1 VDVMTESEYVEKG
14 KKIKVLT
21 VDGIRVLVKEV

>member
-1 VDVMTESEYVEKG
+1 VDVMTESEYVEKS
-14 KKIKVLT
+14 KKIKVLA